1 LITRQSELE
10 SLDTGSM
17 HVCQTRPVVLTV
29 KETNA
34 TYSFCSQEKV
44 IYSFH
49 YFLLI
54 DD

>member
-1 LITRQSELE
+1 
-10 SLDTGSM
+10 M
-17 HVCQTRPVVLTV
+17 HVCQTRPVVLTVKETNVCQTLLTV